1 MTTKEFLFKYID
13 RVDDSFIK
21 DLNSLI
27 QWVAAQS
34 KPEKKEQDTGGM
46 GEAAKELMNEWLQK
60 KEQDTDKDREKLLSK
75 LKDAKQ
81 RLTADFYQNWSHVQI
96 AIDAAI
102 KYIKNQGTGT
112 DTDVEKLA
120 EEAITN
126 FPYKGSLELFA
137 KEAFIAG
144 YNAAKQTK

>member
-1 MTTKEFLFKYID
+1 MNTSKEAIL
-13 RVDDSFIK
+13 
-21 DLNSLI
+21 
-27 QWVAAQS
+27 
-34 KPEKKEQDTGGM
+34 KEHL
-46 GEAAKELMNEWLQK
+46 KR
-60 KEQDTDKDREKLLSK
+60 DKDREKLLSK